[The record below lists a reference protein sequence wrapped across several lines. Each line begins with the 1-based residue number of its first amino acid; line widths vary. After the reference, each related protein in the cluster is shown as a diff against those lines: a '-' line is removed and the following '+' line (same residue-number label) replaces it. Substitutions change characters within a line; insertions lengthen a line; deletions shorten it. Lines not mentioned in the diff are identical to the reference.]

1 MILRI
6 ARKET
11 IDMLRDGRY
20 RWTASILLVLLTGA
34 LIAGWQH
41 YIDIEKQREVSQTA
55 DRELWLGQG
64 EKNQHSAAHFGA
76 YAFKP
81 TSPLTALDQGVLQYT
96 GVSVFME
103 AHSVKDATYRP
114 VDEATAV
121 QRLGSLTASTT
132 LQLLIPLLIILLAFG
147 TFSGEREQG
156 TMRQLLSLGVPRY
169 VIGLG
174 KALGVAGPLVLILV
188 PATLIGTLSLAL
200 FQGPDDVLWEG
211 GRLTFL
217 VIIYLLYFASY
228 ILASL
233 FVSARAASSRQSLLI
248 LMGFWFV
255 TSFVM
260 PRLITDVAQAIHPT
274 PTGSAFESAIEED
287 MAKHPSWTERTN
299 AVQARLMEEHGVETV
314 EEIPESIAGHTLLEA
329 EADETAVYRK
339 HFDTLQAIYAE
350 QEYVT
355 QMGAMVSPLLAV
367 QLSSMGFAGSDHMHH
382 RHFVKAAEAYRFD
395 FVQALNQDMVDVGAA
410 WDYRSG
416 RELWETIPSFEYE
429 TPSLASVLN
438 YYSLSL
444 VMLFLWNLVLL
455 VLTPVAIT
463 HMKVG

>member
-41 YIDIEKQREVSQTA
+41 YADIETQRELSQTA
-55 DRELWLGQG
+55 DRELWLSQG

-103 AHSVKDATYRP
+103 AHSVKDATFRP
-114 VDEATAV
+114 ADEATAV

-147 TFSGEREQG
+147 TFSSERERG

-174 KALGVAGPLVLILV
+174 KGLGVAGPLLLILI
-188 PATLIGTLSLAL
+188 PATLIGTVSLAL
-200 FQGPDDVLWEG
+200 FGGPDNALWEG
-211 GRLTFL
+211 GRLSF
-217 VIIYLLYFASY
+217 IIIVYLLYFVAY

-260 PRLITDVAQAIHPT
+260 PRLVTDVARAIYPT
-274 PTGSAFESAIEED
+274 PTGSTFEAAIDED
-287 MAKHPSWTERTN
+287 LAAHPSWTERTA
-299 AVQARLMEEHGVETV
+299 AVQARLMEEYGVDSV
-314 EEIPESIAGHTLLEA
+314 EAIPASVAGYTLLEA
-329 EADETAVYRK
+329 EEDETTVYRK
-339 HFDTLQAIYAE
+339 HFEALQAVYAD
-350 QEYVT
+350 QESLT
-355 QMGAMVSPLLAV
+355 QKGALLSPLLAV
-367 QLSSMGFAGSDHMHH
+367 QFSSMGFAGSDHLHH
-382 RHFVKAAEAYRFD
+382 RHFVKAAETYRYD
-395 FVQALNQDMVDVGAA
+395 FVQALNQDMVDQGAA

-416 RELWETIPSFEYE
+416 RELWEKIPSFEYE
-429 TPSLASVLN
+429 PPSISTVLDH
-438 YYSLSL
+438 YSLSL
-444 VMLFLWNLVLL
+444 VILVFWNALL
-455 VLTPVAIT
+455 LILTPVAIT
-463 HMKVG
+463 HMKAG